1 MLGCCVF
8 KQTTK
13 SFDRWF
19 TISPRIWFQVLSTVS
34 LRLPKNDRSPTA
46 CMRIQMQLQ
55 CNHFLPRK
63 VRSLLSDWFKKKN
76 KFALDFCVSPAS
88 FVRGLLTSLCLCIP
102 LSHTHTGTRMLPHTW
117 THICSTH
124 GRRRA
129 YTCQRICDYNQINW
143 SISPW
148 KHHIYTLR
156 PLVAFSWMLLTL
168 TRSQAAC
175 TRLERS
181 QHTLWHQHRFMAYM
195 LEKLLWHL
203 QPCSVWQRRNFYL
216 ILLRVPDF
224 LYSLLVKFDSEKP
237 FF

>member
-1 MLGCCVF
+1 
-8 KQTTK
+8 
-13 SFDRWF
+13 
-19 TISPRIWFQVLSTVS
+19 
-34 LRLPKNDRSPTA
+34 
-46 CMRIQMQLQ
+46 
-55 CNHFLPRK
+55 
-63 VRSLLSDWFKKKN
+63 
-76 KFALDFCVSPAS
+76 
-88 FVRGLLTSLCLCIP
+88 
-102 LSHTHTGTRMLPHTW
+102 MLPHTW

-124 GRRRA
+124 GRRWA

-181 QHTLWHQHRFMAYM
+181 QHTLWHQHHFMAYM

-224 LYSLLVKFDSEKP
+224 LYSLLLKFDSEKP
-237 FF
+237 FFFNNINIKVCVAWQNLQPPQRQWQNMFGHWNEYYKCINHNPY

>member
-1 MLGCCVF
+1 M
-8 KQTTK
+8 
-13 SFDRWF
+13 
-19 TISPRIWFQVLSTVS
+19 
-34 LRLPKNDRSPTA
+34 
-46 CMRIQMQLQ
+46 
-55 CNHFLPRK
+55 
-63 VRSLLSDWFKKKN
+63 
-76 KFALDFCVSPAS
+76 
-88 FVRGLLTSLCLCIP
+88 RGLLTSLCLCIP
-102 LSHTHTGTRMLPHTW
+102 LSHTHTGTCMLPHTW

-124 GRRRA
+124 GRRWA

-237 FF
+237 FFFLTT